1 MAKKLGK
8 KARKFAKK
16 NLQSVDKRRRKLKSM
31 FKRKAASRRV
41 GNEDDAEEYEKVK
54 SEQHAK
60 GNFEDGAISN
70 DQLDSLFVEDD
81 DDLNEDVSDSDG
93 YLSEDPECPYVSESE
108 NDNDSR
114 DKSDHIA
121 FLGQNKEIHLEIAK
135 QKRKLERLLEKDP
148 KFSEFLES
156 RRSDLDQSRSEEI
169 YSDDEGDTGY
179 LDGVAVRESQISQD
193 GKVLSR
199 HTVDVWCW
207 LVMEQPDS
215 PAFANLLNG
224 FRAASRYGINSDD
237 NSSQKIPNREVFSQ
251 ILSFILSEA
260 DGIFRRLLRI
270 PESCSKESMLKLKST
285 SEWKT
290 MRPLMKSYL
299 RSSLFL
305 LNQVTDC
312 QILIFILSRLRA
324 SVIFFTLFPSL
335 ARRLIKILVHLWAT
349 GEERL
354 SLSSFLFI
362 RDVASQL
369 SSDCLDTCLM
379 RTYNAFIAHCK
390 FVESTN
396 LKHIKFL
403 MDCIVEI
410 YSLDIQTAYRK
421 VFLSVQQLASLLRHT
436 LRTKEKEEL
445 NNIHNWQYINCL
457 DLWVKFITCNFRD
470 HDLQQLLFLI
480 IQVIRGI
487 AHLFPGPRY
496 VPLRFKC
503 VRMLNHLS
511 LSSGVFIPV
520 ASLVFDCLECRGN
533 SYSDA
538 MQRMQ
543 INFSSLLKVPKQFLK
558 SKDFHEE
565 CILSAV
571 ELLVAHFSQ
580 WSYHIS
586 FPELASIPLILLKR
600 FHEKTNVESLRRVVK
615 RLIDQV
621 ERNIA
626 FIQKKRD
633 EVSFSP
639 NDQASAEFFLQVE
652 KAGPATPFTQYY
664 SSLLQN
670 SRF

>member
-16 NLQSVDKRRRKLKSM
+16 NLQSVLKRRRKIKSM

-41 GNEDDAEEYEKVK
+41 GNEDAAEEYEKVR
-54 SEQHAK
+54 SEQHAR

-70 DQLDSLFVEDD
+70 NQLDNLFVEDD

-93 YLSEDPECPYVSESE
+93 YLSEDPECPYISESE
-108 NDNDSR
+108 NENDSR

-121 FLGQNKEIHLEIAK
+121 FFEQNKEIHLEIAK

-156 RRSDLDQSRSEEI
+156 RRSDLDQTRSQEI
-169 YSDDEGDTGY
+169 YSDDEGNTSY
-179 LDGVAVRESQISQD
+179 LDGVAIRGSQISHD
-193 GKVLSR
+193 DKILTG
-199 HTVDVWCW
+199 HTIDVWCW
-207 LVMEQPDS
+207 LVMEQPDG

-224 FRAASRYGINSDD
+224 FRVASRYGINSDD
-237 NSSQKIPNREVFSQ
+237 NSSQKIPNREVFSK
-251 ILSFILSEA
+251 ILTFVLCEA
-260 DGIFRRLLRI
+260 DGIFRRLLGV
-270 PESCSKESMLKLKST
+270 PDSCVKESILKLKST

-299 RSSLFL
+299 RSFLFL
-305 LNQVTDC
+305 LNQVTDN
-312 QILIFILSRLRA
+312 QILVFVLSRLRA

-335 ARRLIKILVHLWAT
+335 VGRLIKILVHLWAT

-354 SLSSFLFI
+354 SSSSFFFI
-362 RDVASQL
+362 QDIASQL
-369 SSDCLDTCLM
+369 SSDCLDTCLT

-390 FVESTN
+390 FVEPTN
-396 LKHIKFL
+396 LKHLKFL
-403 MDCIVEI
+403 MDSVVEI
-410 YSLDIQTAYRK
+410 YSLNIQKSYQK
-421 VFLSVQQLASLLRHT
+421 VLLSVQQLASILRQA
-436 LRTKEKEEL
+436 LKTKDKEEL
-445 NNIHNWQYINCL
+445 KKIHNWQYINCL

-503 VRMLNHLS
+503 VHMLNHLS
-511 LSSGVFIPV
+511 LSSRVFIPV
-520 ASLVFDCLECRGN
+520 ASLVFDCLEYRGN
-533 SYSDA
+533 SHSDTT
-538 MQRMQ
+538 QRMQ
-543 INFSSLLKVPKQFLK
+543 VDFSSLLKVPKQFLK
-558 SKDFHEE
+558 SRDFHAG
-565 CILSAV
+565 CVLSAV
-571 ELLVAHFSQ
+571 ELLVAHFIQ

-586 FPELASIPLILLKR
+586 FPELATIPLILLKR
-600 FHEKTNVESLRRVVK
+600 FHEKTNVESLRRLVK

-621 ERNIA
+621 EQNIA
-626 FIQKKRD
+626 FIQKKRE

-639 NDQASAEFFLQVE
+639 NDQASVECFLQLE
-652 KAGPATPFTQYY
+652 KTGPPAPFTQYY
-664 SSLLQN
+664 SSILQN
-670 SRF
+670 SWF